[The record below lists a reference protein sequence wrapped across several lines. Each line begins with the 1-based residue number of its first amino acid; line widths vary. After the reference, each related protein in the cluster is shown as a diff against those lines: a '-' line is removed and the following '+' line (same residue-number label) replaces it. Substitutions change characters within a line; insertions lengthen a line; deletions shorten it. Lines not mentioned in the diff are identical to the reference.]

1 MRKKVCFEPT
11 RVLDPVKPAYNQSRL
26 NGQLILTAS
35 AFNRLWISMP
45 AVLVTT
51 RYILY
56 QLHMLNHNL
65 QEEKEERLS
74 VYTELLSLLTY
85 THAYTHTHTHKQ
97 PFNGLWSGTTRVGR
111 YQEKH
116 SPTHTHPDH
125 RTSFII
131 FLHLQRSVASSLFI
145 LRAFIIQCSSKEI
158 TYQRRIPNNFLQSPF
173 ARQRETFT
181 SKTNAAYDL
190 IQHLRHH
197 IDLPVYYG
205 VYHSH
210 NKAPA
215 NNRLCPSVCNLL
227 PLYTRSSA
235 IRPSMIHQLIPWPLL
250 HNCKPVKKS
259 FEQIW
264 ITLKFQNPVTSLPSY
279 GLFTG

>member
-1 MRKKVCFEPT
+1 VYIQSCF
-11 RVLDPVKPAYNQSRL
+11 
-26 NGQLILTAS
+26 
-35 AFNRLWISMP
+35 
-45 AVLVTT
+45 
-51 RYILY
+51 RY
-56 QLHMLNHNL
+56 
-65 QEEKEERLS
+65 
-74 VYTELLSLLTY
+74 LL
-85 THAYTHTHTHKQ
+85 THTHTHTQ

-145 LRAFIIQCSSKEI
+145 LRAFVIQCSSKKI
-158 TYQRRIPNNFLQSPF
+158 TYQRRIPDNFLQSPF

-205 VYHSH
+205 VYDSH
-210 NKAPA
+210 NKATVD
-215 NNRLCPSVCNLL
+215 NRLNHCCTTASLWKSLL
-227 PLYTRSSA
+227 NRYA
-235 IRPSMIHQLIPWPLL
+235 
-250 HNCKPVKKS
+250 
-259 FEQIW
+259 E
-264 ITLKFQNPVTSLPSY
+264 
-279 GLFTG
+279 GE